1 MTTRRGPR
9 KPSLR
14 AVIDP
19 RSALSSDATAR
30 LAAQR
35 GDAAAAADAAAGEA
49 RAFQRRTRGATGA
62 GELNPGLDFSQPLP
76 RVPRPGAWARV
87 CVRARVQ
94 GRPCARAAASALP
107 TGCRSPSP
115 NGRRADPRSRPSAD
129 YEKYREKRAAQALAA
144 KESLAKASVTAPI
157 AVPVAAAGAEG
168 PPPDAQQGAEAAPAG
183 GDAAE

>member
-1 MTTRRGPR
+1 MQWARLPEAEQTLTTRRGPR

-76 RVPRPGAWARV
+76 RVPRP
-87 CVRARVQ
+87 
-94 GRPCARAAASALP
+94 
-107 TGCRSPSP
+107 
-115 NGRRADPRSRPSAD
+115 D